1 MITTSSPIKGN
12 SWARRAVVGRVTKR
26 AATKWRPAELR
37 PILQVSLAHSAGL
50 TGSFCRSHSQAHSAG
65 LTGSFCRSHSQAHSA
80 DLTGSER
87 VARGKALVIKSK
99 IQVLSGVCDKI
110 EHILEYVMI

>member
-1 MITTSSPIKGN
+1 MGPPKLDDYNKFSYQREQLGKKGSCRESN
-12 SWARRAVVGRVTKR
+12 QEGSYKMETCRA
-26 AATKWRPAELR
+26 
-37 PILQVSLAHSAGL
+37 
-50 TGSFCRSHSQAHSAG
+50 QAHSAG
-65 LTGSFCRSHSQAHSA
+65 LTGSFCRSHRLILQISQAHSA

>member
-37 PILQVSLAHSAGL
+37 PIMQVSL
-50 TGSFCRSHSQAHSAG
+50 AHSAG